1 MYNKIILI
9 KLYIPV
15 NINNIKLVFR
25 FCANSFINM
34 NNVAAISPIPIK
46 TDNIELILC
55 FTTSVGLVASNFGYF
70 KFIIIPISSDTNGN
84 IKDKISNNR
93 MLIILNLNLIN
104 SIISPINIQGIIT
117 TKADITLYII
127 ISNGFIGILF
137 NILIALPSRD
147 IIELVIEVIRAV
159 NTNKPKLITGKKL
172 FILSRVSPGLDRI
185 SLAANELNF
194 KDI

>member
-1 MYNKIILI
+1 
-9 KLYIPV
+9 
-15 NINNIKLVFR
+15 
-25 FCANSFINM
+25 M